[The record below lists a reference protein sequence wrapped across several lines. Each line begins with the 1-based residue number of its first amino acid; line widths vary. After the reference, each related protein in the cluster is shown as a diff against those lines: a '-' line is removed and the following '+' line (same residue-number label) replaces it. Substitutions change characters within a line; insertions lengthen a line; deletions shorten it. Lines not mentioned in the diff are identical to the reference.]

1 MLYKVSP
8 MGYFGR
14 VDKISRGPWF
24 HEILCEEDGLEYY
37 YVFGLGGSPAY
48 LLSNNIPLEDREKLQ
63 RLYYGL
69 ERNR

>member
-14 VDKISRGPWF
+14 VAKVSRGPWF
-24 HEILCEEDGLEYY
+24 NEGQVEEDGLEHY
-37 YVFGLGGSPAY
+37 YVFGMGGSHAY
-48 LLSNNIPLEDREKLQ
+48 ILTNNIPIEDREKLQ

-69 ERNR
+69 